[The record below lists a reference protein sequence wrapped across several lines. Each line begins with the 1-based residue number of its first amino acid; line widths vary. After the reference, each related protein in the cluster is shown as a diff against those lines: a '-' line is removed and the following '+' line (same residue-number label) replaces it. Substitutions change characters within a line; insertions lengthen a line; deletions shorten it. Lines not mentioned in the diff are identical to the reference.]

1 MRCYEITLKDDTHVQ
16 LRLTAAKL
24 EWYLKETKSDQQNP
38 LLGVLDAVAILGKRI
53 KLLTAAL
60 QWPKNSNTVK
70 DGAELLDLLLDD
82 GVTPREISN
91 MILEL
96 ACQAGLME
104 EAELEDMMEAN
115 AEGASKFRDAIRDF
129 LAGKEP
135 AGAAENPGADGTDA
149 HGENP
154 TEAAERS

>member
-1 MRCYEITLKDDTHVQ
+1 MRCYEITLNDGTSVQ

-24 EWYLKETKSDQQNP
+24 EWYLKETQSDQQNP

-60 QWPKNSNTVK
+60 QWPKNPNTVK

-82 GVTPREISN
+82 GMKPSEISD
-91 MILEL
+91 MILKL

-104 EAELEDMMEAN
+104 DDELENMMAAN
-115 AEGASKFRDAIRDF
+115 AAGTVKFRDAIRDF
-129 LAGKEP
+129 LAGKPP
-135 AGAAENPGADGTDA
+135 AAAETPPQTPDGQE
-149 HGENP
+149 ENP
-154 TEAAERS
+154 TTTAPEKS